1 MKLPV
6 EPVEPAA
13 APPIQDLPAPVQTRN
28 PRALAWTRRRR
39 SLAGIWRTYRKS
51 TMGVIGL
58 VILLFFVGLA
68 VFAPLLAD
76 AEGLKSTRVT
86 REDIAPCTFAET
98 PCPPSWKNPLGT
110 DDRGRSIVTLTIWG
124 TRVSLFVGVAAT
136 IVSMTIGSLIGI
148 AAAYFGG
155 WKEAVLMR
163 VTDWILVIPFLPLA
177 IVLASLPRFG
187 RSIWTIVFVI
197 GVSSWPATARLV
209 RAQALSVKT
218 RPYVERARA
227 LGAGHWHLV
236 SRHILPN
243 VFPVIFANTILTVA
257 VAILTE
263 TALSFLGLGDPLRVS
278 WGTMLEFAFGAGA
291 ASIGAWWWLVP
302 PGVAIVLVVLG
313 FTMCGYAL
321 DEVINPRLRER

>member
-1 MKLPV
+1 MHIPIEPAEARPV
-6 EPVEPAA
+6 EDVPPPAS
-13 APPIQDLPAPVQTRN
+13 PPRS
-28 PRALAWTRRRR
+28 PRAIAWARRRR
-39 SLAGIWRTYRKS
+39 SLTRIWRTYRKS
-51 TMGVIGL
+51 PMGMIGL
-58 VILLFFVGLA
+58 IMLA
-68 VFAPLLAD
+68 VFIGIAVLAPFISDAD
-76 AEGLKSTRVT
+76 GLKATRVT

-98 PCPPSWKNPLGT
+98 PCPPSLKNPLGT
-110 DDRGRSIVTLTIWG
+110 DDRGRSILTLTIWG
-124 TRVSLFVGVAAT
+124 SRVSLFVGLAAT
-136 IVSMTIGSLIGI
+136 IISMSIGSLVGI

-155 WKEAVLMR
+155 WKEAILMR
-163 VTDWILVIPFLPLA
+163 ITDWILVIPFLPLA

-197 GVSSWPATARLV
+197 GITSWPATARLV

-218 RPYVERARA
+218 RAYVERARA

-257 VAILTE
+257 VAILSE

-278 WGTMLEFAFGAGA
+278 WGTMLEFAFAAGA
-291 ASIGAWWWLVP
+291 ASIGAWWWLIP
-302 PGVAIVLVVLG
+302 PGVAIVLVVLA

>member
-1 MKLPV
+1 
-6 EPVEPAA
+6 
-13 APPIQDLPAPVQTRN
+13 
-28 PRALAWTRRRR
+28 
-39 SLAGIWRTYRKS
+39 
-51 TMGVIGL
+51 MGMIGL
-58 VILLFFVGLA
+58 VMLTFFIAIAVLA
-68 VFAPLLAD
+68 PFISDAD
-76 AEGLKSTRVT
+76 GLKATKVT

-98 PCPPSWKNPLGT
+98 PCPPSLKHPLGT
-110 DDRGRSIVTLTIWG
+110 DDRGRSVLTLTIWG
-124 TRVSLFVGVAAT
+124 SRVSLFVGLAAT
-136 IVSMTIGSLIGI
+136 VISMTIGSLVGI

-155 WKEAVLMR
+155 WKEAILMR
-163 VTDWILVIPFLPLA
+163 FTDWILVIPFLPLA

-197 GVSSWPATARLV
+197 GISSWPATARLV

-257 VAILTE
+257 VAILSE

-278 WGTMLEFAFGAGA
+278 WGKMLEFAFGAGA

-302 PGVAIVLVVLG
+302 PGVAIVLVVLA

>member
-1 MKLPV
+1 MHIPI
-6 EPVEPAA
+6 EPAEGRPVVEV
-13 APPIQDLPAPVQTRN
+13 PPPTSPPKS
-28 PRALAWTRRRR
+28 PRAIAWARRRR
-39 SLAGIWRTYRKS
+39 SLTRIWRTYRES
-51 TMGVIGL
+51 PMGMIGL
-58 VILLFFVGLA
+58 VMLTFFIAIAIL
-68 VFAPLLAD
+68 APLISDAD
-76 AEGLKSTRVT
+76 GLKATRVT

-98 PCPPSWKNPLGT
+98 PCPPSLKNPLGT
-110 DDRGRSIVTLTIWG
+110 DDRGRSILTLMIWG
-124 TRVSLFVGVAAT
+124 SRVSLFVGLAAT
-136 IVSMTIGSLIGI
+136 VISMTIGSLVGI

-155 WKEAVLMR
+155 WKEAILMR
-163 VTDWILVIPFLPLA
+163 LTDWILVIPFLPLA

-197 GVSSWPATARLV
+197 GISSWPATARLV

-218 RPYVERARA
+218 RPFVERARA

-257 VAILTE
+257 VAILSE

-291 ASIGAWWWLVP
+291 ASTGAWWWLIP
-302 PGVAIVLVVLG
+302 PGVAIVLVVLA